1 MQSNWKHKIIV
12 YLKKSLVPLG
22 ITLLFALFSLYPRL
36 AYNGEAQINNV
47 YRNFQLLYQ
56 DVDITCNVTFNP
68 FLFPLSWLTGR
79 GQVSQR
85 FLMRTVPKAVTQF
98 TIVWPSPEEIKDDA
112 LLIVTLN
119 SLFINIPYNF
129 VIFLAI
135 EIIKLRIIY
144 FFFFAG
150 IIGFLVGSLTGA
162 LVGSLIGLIIIFLL
176 KEVLNKKLHI
186 ESVIFTY

>member
-1 MQSNWKHKIIV
+1 
-12 YLKKSLVPLG
+12 
-22 ITLLFALFSLYPRL
+22 
-36 AYNGEAQINNV
+36 
-47 YRNFQLLYQ
+47 
-56 DVDITCNVTFNP
+56 
-68 FLFPLSWLTGR
+68 
-79 GQVSQR
+79 
-85 FLMRTVPKAVTQF
+85 MRTVPKAVTQF

>member
-1 MQSNWKHKIIV
+1 MQSNWKHKIAV
-12 YLKKSLVPLG
+12 YAKKPLVPLG

-36 AYNGEAQINNV
+36 GYNGEAQINNV
-47 YRNFQLLYQ
+47 YKNFQLLYQ

-85 FLMRTVPKAVTQF
+85 FIMRTVPKAATQF
-98 TIVWPSPEEIKDDA
+98 TIVWPSPEETKDDA

-129 VIFLAI
+129 VIFLVI
-135 EIIKLRIIY
+135 EIIKLRIVY
-144 FFFFAG
+144 FFFLAG
-150 IIGFLVGSLTGA
+150 IIGFLAGSLTGA
-162 LVGSLIGLIIIFLL
+162 FVGSLVGLIMIFLL
-176 KEVLNKKLHI
+176 KKVINKKHHI
-186 ESVIFTY
+186 ESVIPT